1 MTTTTITGANRAN
14 APIRLPGDVVGM
26 FGTFALTLPAIL
38 TTSSAKAMKTT
49 AAGVARNAM
58 HYALPSTA
66 LRRAIDP
73 RTVATTAPRGF
84 IPDLA
89 DLADRTGTADLA
101 RRHNGCIHQTAGCA
115 AACLA
120 GSGHGGLH
128 VAVTAARGRRT
139 LAMIADPVT
148 YARAM
153 MYAIAA
159 ELHRAIRDALPLAA
173 RTCGTDEAPWFAR
186 TFPVTAADA
195 VTIRRRFGVDV
206 ETGDR
211 LNLAEAFAPMG
222 DRLRLYEYLKAP
234 VDAPDGLRAW
244 VAAGWHDV
252 TASFAADRSTACGD
266 AVAAVRAGFRVAFP
280 VALARDAA
288 PIRAVTIQTDRGDVV
303 TLPAVNGDATD
314 ARYLDAPAVAVI
326 LKEKRARGSDRL
338 AADRFILPDA
348 PTVRL
353 GDGAVLLTR

>member
-1 MTTTTITGANRAN
+1 MTTTTTGANRAN
-14 APIRLPGDVVGM
+14 APVRLPGDVAGM
-26 FGTFALTLPAIL
+26 LETFALTLPAIL
-38 TTSSAKAMKTT
+38 TTSSSKAMKTT

-84 IPDLA
+84 IADLA
-89 DLADRTGTADLA
+89 DLADRTGTTDLA
-101 RRHNGCIHQTAGCA
+101 RRHNGCMHATAGCN

-153 MYAIAA
+153 MYAVAA
-159 ELHRAIRDALPLAA
+159 ELQRASRDAMALAM
-173 RTCGTDEAPWFAR
+173 RTCGTDETPWFAR
-186 TFPVTAADA
+186 TFLVTAADA
-195 VTIRRRFGVDV
+195 VAIRRRFGVDV
-206 ETGDR
+206 ETGER
-211 LNLAEAFAPMG
+211 LNLAETFAPMG
-222 DRLRLYEYLKAP
+222 ERLRLYEYLKAP

-244 VAAGWHDV
+244 IAAGWHDV

-266 AVAAVRAGFRVAFP
+266 AVAAVRAGFRVALP
-280 VALARDAA
+280 VAMARDAA
-288 PIRAVTIQTDRGDVV
+288 PFRSVTIETDRGDVV

-326 LKEKRARGSDRL
+326 LREKRARGSDRT
-338 AADRFILPDA
+338 AAQRFILPDA
-348 PTVRL
+348 STVRL
-353 GDGAVLLTR
+353 ADGMVRLTR